1 MAQFDPLGALRV
13 LLAHDVRFIVIGGV
27 AGAAHGSPLVTQDLD
42 VCYDRSPDNLERLA
56 TALQQLH
63 ARLRGVED
71 EVPFILD
78 AKTLKAGD
86 HFTFITDAGDLDI
99 LGTPAGSAG
108 YDDLASEA
116 QETELDGLRVKVAS
130 LDDLM
135 AMKRAAGRPKDLTA
149 LEILGALRD
158 EISGS

>member
-13 LLAHDVRFIVIGGV
+13 LLDHDVRFIVIGGV
-27 AGAAHGSPLVTQDLD
+27 AGAAHGSPLITQDLD

-99 LGTPAGSAG
+99 MGTPGGSTG
-108 YDDLASEA
+108 YEDLAAEA
-116 QETELDGLRVKVAS
+116 VETELDGLRVLIAS

-135 AMKRAAGRPKDLTA
+135 AMKRAAGRPKDLAA

-158 EISGS
+158 EISGT

>member
-1 MAQFDPLGALRV
+1 MAQFDPLRAMR
-13 LLAHDVRFIVIGGV
+13 LLLDHQVRFIVIGGV
-27 AGAAHGSPLVTQDLD
+27 AGAAHGSPSITQDLD
-42 VCYDRSPDNLERLA
+42 ICYDRSPDNLERL
-56 TALQQLH
+56 TSVLQQLH

-99 LGTPAGSAG
+99 LGTPAGSSG

-116 QETELDGLRVKVAS
+116 VETELDGLRVLVAS
-130 LDDLM
+130 IEDLM
-135 AMKRAAGRPKDLTA
+135 AMKRAAGRAKDIA
-149 LEILGALRD
+149 EVEILGALRD
-158 EISGS
+158 EISGT